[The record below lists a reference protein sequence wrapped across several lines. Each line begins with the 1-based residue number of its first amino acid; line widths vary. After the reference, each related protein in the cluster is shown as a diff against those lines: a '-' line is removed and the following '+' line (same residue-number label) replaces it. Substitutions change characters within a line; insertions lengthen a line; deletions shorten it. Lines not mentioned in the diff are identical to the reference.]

1 MAGCRNWSTTFD
13 LNGPNR
19 LAEIS
24 SNKCLSLRETADT
37 KSGYYCATPPNTR
50 VAHTFRSVECMRQ
63 FGKFARFRGQ
73 EKISPWNK
81 AKVLRSMMK
90 CLPQAI
96 QGRFVV
102 VELEGITA
110 SLQLFGD
117 DTRNGGRIYFEKTI
131 SVPASTLTVIGKNH
145 KRPSTYRVCR

>member
-1 MAGCRNWSTTFD
+1 MEQS
-13 LNGPNR
+13 
-19 LAEIS
+19 
-24 SNKCLSLRETADT
+24 K
-37 KSGYYCATPPNTR
+37 
-50 VAHTFRSVECMRQ
+50 SVEVND
-63 FGKFARFRGQ
+63 
-73 EKISPWNK
+73 E
-81 AKVLRSMMK
+81 VL
-90 CLPQAI
+90 AAGHT
-96 QGRFVV
+96 GRFVV